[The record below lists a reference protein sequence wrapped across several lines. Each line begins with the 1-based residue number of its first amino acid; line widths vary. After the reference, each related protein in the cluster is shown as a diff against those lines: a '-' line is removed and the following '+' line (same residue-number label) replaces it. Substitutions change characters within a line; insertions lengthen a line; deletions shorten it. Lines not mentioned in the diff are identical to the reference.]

1 MGDRVTLLQKRI
13 RRELPGTFD
22 RRSWVIEL
30 EHWGISFRA
39 KRTRKNYP
47 ITWDSIFNRTMAI
60 AAEAERKERTAKRK
74 EARRA

>member
-1 MGDRVTLLQKRI
+1 MTLLQKKI

-30 EHWGISFRA
+30 ASWGITFRA

-47 ITWDSIFNRTMAI
+47 ITWDSIFNRCMAI
-60 AAEAERKERTAKRK
+60 AAEAARKERVEKLK
-74 EARRA
+74 ARVK

>member
-1 MGDRVTLLQKRI
+1 MTLLHKRI

-30 EHWGISFRA
+30 EHWGITFRA

-47 ITWDSIFNRTMAI
+47 ITWDSIFNRCMAI
-60 AAEAERKERTAKRK
+60 AAEQARKDRAEKRK
-74 EARRA
+74 KGRTI